1 MSASGSGG
9 IHGELDGIAQDAQGL
24 QEVSDAQASIMH
36 SLASTMES
44 LVPAMSGMA
53 ATAMQNVGEQL
64 HQQGMQFSTTFAE
77 HSQKMH
83 NNGNIFQTRDE
94 DGANIISQVSNLI
107 V

>member
-24 QEVSDAQASIMH
+24 QEVSDTQASIMH

-44 LVPAMSGMA
+44 LVPAMHGMA

-77 HSQKMH
+77 HSHMMN
-83 NNGNIFQTRDE
+83 NNGNILQTRDE
-94 DGANIISQVSNLI
+94 EGANMIHQVSNLI